1 MNNDIYRKI
10 KRQYDI
16 KRQTEVD
23 KANKLKEKIYSENPK
38 LEEIEKEINM
48 LALKITRNILNSDEI
63 TRQVEEENMKSKLEK
78 LKEKYDKELK
88 KIGLSYE
95 DLLPKVECNLCND
108 TGLIKN
114 GDILETCK
122 CFRQE
127 IINETY
133 KQSNINK
140 LDEENFETFD
150 IGFYSNKRNKEKYG
164 IDKSPL
170 ENIECI
176 RKLALN
182 FVENINNAEQKNLL
196 FVGNTGLGKTFSYD
210 KTGEQKE
217 QYNKI
222 FDVDLLIIDDL
233 GTETM
238 SNNKFTE
245 LFNIINTR
253 LLKNKK
259 ILISTNLTLNE
270 LYKQYDERVMSR
282 LIGNFTICK
291 FIGEDIRLKK
301 KIEEQAKKVEKLNKF
316 SEHMHF
322 LDDNE
327 IVEIYEVI
335 HNEERIL
342 KELKEKLALFKSRLE
357 EKEVSA
363 EK

>member
-10 KRQYDI
+10 KREYDI
-16 KRQTEVD
+16 KRQV
-23 KANKLKEKIYSENPK
+23 KIDEAKKVKQQVYSENPR
-38 LEEIEKEINM
+38 LEEIEKEKNI

-63 TRQVEEENMKSKLEK
+63 TRQVEEENMKSKLENLEKKYEQELNK
-78 LKEKYDKELK
+78 LGVEKDSLEPKFECEICQDMGLVK
-88 KIGLSYE
+88 KG
-95 DLLPKVECNLCND
+95 DL
-108 TGLIKN
+108 I
-114 GDILETCK
+114 ETCK
-122 CFRQE
+122 CFKQA

-140 LDEENFETFD
+140 LEEENFETFD
-150 IGFYSNKRNKEKYG
+150 IGFYSNKKDKEKYG
-164 IDKSPL
+164 IEKSPL

-176 RKLALN
+176 KNIALN
-182 FVENINNAEQKNLL
+182 FVENIDLPEQKNLL
-196 FVGNTGLGKTFSYD
+196 FVGNTGLGKTFLANCIAKKVLEMGKTVVYQTAPVLMDKVIEYKFSYD

-222 FDVDLLIIDDL
+222 FDVDLLVIDDL

-270 LYKQYDERVMSR
+270 LYAQYDERVMSR

-301 KIEEQAKKVEKLNKF
+301 KKIN
-316 SEHMHF
+316 
-322 LDDNE
+322 
-327 IVEIYEVI
+327 
-335 HNEERIL
+335 
-342 KELKEKLALFKSRLE
+342 
-357 EKEVSA
+357 
-363 EK
+363 

>member
-1 MNNDIYRKI
+1 MSNEIYRNI
-10 KRQYDI
+10 KREYDI
-16 KRQTEVD
+16 KR
-23 KANKLKEKIYSENPK
+23 NLKVEEAKRKKEEIYLQNPK
-38 LEEIEKEINM
+38 LEKLEDDINK
-48 LALKITRNILNSDEI
+48 LALKITRNILNSTLV
-63 TRQVEEENMKSKLEK
+63 TRQVEEENMKINLSKLEQ
-78 LKEKYDKELK
+78 KYETELK
-88 KIGLSYE
+88 KMGLSKSDLEPKYDCNICKDTGME
-95 DLLPKVECNLCND
+95 KEGDLLKV
-108 TGLIKN
+108 
-114 GDILETCK
+114 CK
-122 CFRQE
+122 CFKQK

-150 IGFYSNKRNKEKYG
+150 IGFYSNKKDKEKYG

-176 RKLALN
+176 K
-182 FVENINNAEQKNLL
+182 NISLEFARNIDDKNQKNLM
-196 FVGNTGLGKTFSYD
+196 FIGNTGLGKTFLANAIAKYVIENGKTVVYQTAPVLMDKVIEYKFSYD

-217 QYNKI
+217 QYSKI

-270 LYKQYDERVMSR
+270 LYKQYDERVISR

-291 FIGEDIRLKK
+291 FVGEDIRLKK
-301 KIEEQAKKVEKLNKF
+301 KKIN
-316 SEHMHF
+316 
-322 LDDNE
+322 
-327 IVEIYEVI
+327 
-335 HNEERIL
+335 
-342 KELKEKLALFKSRLE
+342 
-357 EKEVSA
+357 
-363 EK
+363 

>member
-196 FVGNTGLGKTFSYD
+196 FVGNTGLGKTFLANAIAKKAIENSKTVVYQTAPVLMDKVIEYKFSYD

-301 KIEEQAKKVEKLNKF
+301 KKIN
-316 SEHMHF
+316 
-322 LDDNE
+322 
-327 IVEIYEVI
+327 
-335 HNEERIL
+335 
-342 KELKEKLALFKSRLE
+342 
-357 EKEVSA
+357 
-363 EK
+363 

>member
-10 KRQYDI
+10 KREYDI
-16 KRQTEVD
+16 KRQIELD
-23 KANKLKEKIYSENPK
+23 NANKIKQQIYSENPK

-48 LALKITRNILNSDEI
+48 MALKITRNILNSDEI

-78 LKEKYDKELK
+78 LKEKYDKEIK
-88 KIGLSYE
+88 KSSVSIE
-95 DLLPKVECNLCND
+95 DIYPKFDCKLCND
-108 TGLIKN
+108 TGEIKN
-114 GDILETCK
+114 GDIIETCK
-122 CFRQE
+122 CFRQA

-150 IGFYSNKRNKEKYG
+150 IGFYSNKKDKEKYG
-164 IDKSPL
+164 IEKSPL

-176 RKLALN
+176 RKIALS
-182 FVENINNAEQKNLL
+182 FVKNIEDKEQKNLL
-196 FVGNTGLGKTFSYD
+196 FVGNTGLGKTFLANAIAKEVIENGKTVVYQTAPVLMDKVIEYKFTYD

-253 LLKNKK
+253 LLRNKK

-301 KIEEQAKKVEKLNKF
+301 KKIN
-316 SEHMHF
+316 
-322 LDDNE
+322 
-327 IVEIYEVI
+327 
-335 HNEERIL
+335 
-342 KELKEKLALFKSRLE
+342 
-357 EKEVSA
+357 
-363 EK
+363 